1 MLINLSSCKLYRK
14 ELGGDSS
21 QSVSL
26 VVVVVV
32 VALLGV
38 EVADSNGVDKLA
50 SS

>member
-21 QSVSL
+21 ESVSL
-26 VVVVVV
+26 VVVV

>member
-21 QSVSL
+21 ESVSL
-26 VVVVVV
+26 VVVVV